1 MPHLDAVAVITAK
14 TGSEEVV
21 GDALRALVEPTRAE
35 AGCVSYDLFE
45 SAASPGTFVTIE
57 RWRGQADLDA
67 HMQTP
72 HIAAALA
79 AAGDHMDGPPA
90 IHPLTPTGPQP

>member
-1 MPHLDAVAVITAK
+1 MPHLDTVAVITAQP
-14 TGSEEVV
+14 GSEQVV

-45 SAASPGTFVTIE
+45 SAAAPGTFVTIE

-72 HIAAALA
+72 HIAEALA
-79 AAGDHMDGPPA
+79 VAGDHMAVPPA
-90 IHPLTPTGPQP
+90 IHPLTPTGP